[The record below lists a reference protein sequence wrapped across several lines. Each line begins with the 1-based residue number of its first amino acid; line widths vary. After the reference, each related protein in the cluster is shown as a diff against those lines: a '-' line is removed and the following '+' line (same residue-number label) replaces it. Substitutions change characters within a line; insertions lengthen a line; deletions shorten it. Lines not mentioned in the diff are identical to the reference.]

1 MMKTKTLSELEEMV
15 YDLAALSYKVGRLE
29 TDGTSTQAKYDKLVE
44 QRDNLRNEIASVF
57 KSMRNPYTPELG
69 WGKGKDE

>member
-1 MMKTKTLSELEEMV
+1 MMTKSLSELEEMV
-15 YDLAALSYKVGRLE
+15 YDLAALSYKIGRIE

-44 QRDNLRNEIASVF
+44 QRDNLRTEIALAF
-57 KSMRNPYTPELG
+57 KTFKNYQPTELG

>member
-1 MMKTKTLSELEEMV
+1 MMTKSLSELEEMV
-15 YDLAALSYKVGRLE
+15 YDLAALSYKVGRIE

-44 QRDNLRNEIASVF
+44 QRDNLRTEIAFAF
-57 KSMRNPYTPELG
+57 KSFKHTQPTELG

>member
-1 MMKTKTLSELEEMV
+1 MMTKNLSELEEMV
-15 YDLAALSYKVGRLE
+15 YDLAALSYKVGRIE

-44 QRDNLRNEIASVF
+44 QRDSLRTEIALSF
-57 KSMRNPYTPELG
+57 KAFKNYQPTELG

>member
-1 MMKTKTLSELEEMV
+1 MKTLNELEEMV
-15 YDLAALSYKVGRLE
+15 YDLAALSYKVGRIE

-44 QRDNLRNEIASVF
+44 QRDNLRNEIAMSF
-57 KSMRNPYTPELG
+57 KSIKNPYVPELG

>member
-1 MMKTKTLSELEEMV
+1 MKTKTLRELEEMV
-15 YDLAALSYKVGRLE
+15 YDLAALSYKVGRIE

-44 QRDNLRNEIASVF
+44 QRDSLRNEIAVAF
-57 KSMRNPYTPELG
+57 KAHRNYQPTELG